1 MGVAGAER
9 LSPIEEK
16 ELNMRI
22 VESAA
27 AGLVAL
33 IAQML
38 VVATVML

>member
-9 LSPIEEK
+9 LPPNKK
-16 ELNMRI
+16 EVHMRI

-27 AGLVAL
+27 AGLVAVF
-33 IAQML
+33 AQLL